1 MALYFKL
8 PTKQFFLSLSLSTVF
23 SLFTPSTSLFAIDLT
38 VGIVQRFG
46 DNPEDTITLT
56 TVGSQPLLL
65 RFSHKKTK
73 EKIFLYTKK
82 LQLGI
87 TKTPLPKKQLQ
98 EVVVLGDYGTFE
110 TAEDDANHWRRL
122 GIDVEI
128 TQPGRWQVWAK
139 RSTYNTPLLRR
150 LLLQQLQQQGYQNVY
165 LESRLVAE
173 KPEVTFTVSG
183 QTYRV
188 DWLEIS
194 NPEGVTAVKDGQNG
208 KWTKYAGSFTVQ
220 PNSYGDY
227 TLVNRV
233 DLETYL
239 RGVVPHE
246 IGSNAP
252 RAAVEAQTI
261 IARTY
266 ALRNTRRFEADNY
279 QLCATTHCQ
288 VYYGLSG
295 TSPVADAA
303 ITATRGLVLT
313 YNNELVDALY
323 SSTSGGVTSNFS
335 DIWNGENRPYLKP
348 IIDAPYPVWNLAEYS
363 LDNEANFRK
372 FISLEKGFNETG
384 RSLFRW
390 QKQSSL
396 AELTSDLQ
404 RYLTRIRHPL
414 ADFKTIREM
423 KVVER
428 APSGRILKLEVVT
441 DLGVVILE
449 KNEVRSAFTPP
460 RSTLFYLE
468 PVYDS
473 QKNLTG
479 YKFIGG
485 GFGHGV
491 GLSQFG
497 SYNLAR
503 LGWTAQQIL
512 QFYYPGTVVQPL
524 NDSIVFWRPPSV
536 SSHTSKSND
545 SRYTIKAIY

>member
-1 MALYFKL
+1 MALSFK
-8 PTKQFFLSLSLSTVF
+8 PPIKRFFLSLSLSTAF
-23 SLFTPSTSLFAIDLT
+23 SLFTSFASLLAIDLT

-65 RFSHKKTK
+65 RFTDKKTK
-73 EKIFLYTKK
+73 QTFSLEVKEV
-82 LQLGI
+82 QLRI
-87 TKTPLPKKQLQ
+87 TKTPLPRKQLQ

-110 TAEDDANHWRRL
+110 TAEDNANRWRRL
-122 GIDVEI
+122 GIEVEI

-150 LLLQQLQQQGYQNVY
+150 LLLQQLQQQGYENVY
-165 LESRLVAE
+165 LESHLVAE
-173 KPEVTFTVSG
+173 KSEVAFTVNG

-194 NPEGVTAVKDGQNG
+194 NPSGVTAVLDGQNG
-208 KWTKYAGSFTVQ
+208 KWTRYAGSFVVQ

-227 TLVNRV
+227 TLVNKV
-233 DLETYL
+233 ELETYL

-246 IGSNAP
+246 IGGNAP
-252 RAAVEAQTI
+252 KAAVEAQTI

-288 VYYGLSG
+288 VYHGLSG

-303 ITATRGLVLT
+303 IMATRGLVLT

-348 IIDAPYPVWNLAEYS
+348 IIDAPRPIWNLAEQS
-363 LDNEANFRK
+363 LDKEANFRK

-396 AELTSDLQ
+396 TELTRDLQ
-404 RYLTRIRHPL
+404 RYLSRIRHPL
-414 ADFKTIREM
+414 ADFKTIKEM
-423 KVVER
+423 RVAQR

-441 DLGVVILE
+441 DLGVVTLE

-473 QKNLTG
+473 QKNLAG

-497 SYNLAR
+497 SYNLAK
-503 LGWTAQQIL
+503 LGWTAEQIL

-524 NDSIVFWRPPSV
+524 NDSIVFWKPSP
-536 SSHTSKSND
+536 SH
-545 SRYTIKAIY
+545 